1 MHAIITPLTLIGRV
15 YDHVY
20 LYGHVASPKSTVLKR
35 AEILAVSES
44 PQSDFD

>member
-1 MHAIITPLTLIGRV
+1 MRSRYYNAHDEGRV

-20 LYGHVASPKSTVLKR
+20 LYGHVASPKSAVMKR
-35 AEILAVSES
+35 AEILAVSDS